1 MSLTRVLDIFFQQNS
16 MGEHLI
22 MCFVPGAA
30 MLSPGGSNDV
40 QIYSPYILVS
50 YIINPLTNPA

>member
-1 MSLTRVLDIFFQQNS
+1 